1 MLMPYPLTPPT
12 RQMFTFAS
20 GETVEFTPIS
30 RFFVNRLRIESER
43 ALRHARPTVPTIQ
56 TDFDPTPTPNPADP
70 AYSAA
75 MQAHSERVGIR
86 TFQRAIQMA
95 VVVAPE
101 RVAAGLAAFEAE
113 QARFAAFLARDA
125 DTAAAA
131 DDSEDDDPFARY
143 VDGVADPTVRYVLL
157 VAAGGDQWELVRLMQ
172 ALYGMQTDEEAIQ
185 SALDQHKSDVP
196 GAEPVGVPSAGVGH
210 PDPQP

>member
-1 MLMPYPLTPPT
+1 MPYAGVPPA
-12 RQMFTFAS
+12 RQSFSFAS
-20 GETVEFTPIS
+20 GETVEYTPIS

-43 ALRHARPTVPTIQ
+43 ALRQQRPAVPTIQ

-70 AYSAA
+70 AYVAA
-75 MQAHSERVGIR
+75 MQAHTERVGIR

-101 RVAAGLAAFEAE
+101 RVAAGLAAFAAE
-113 QARFAAFLARDA
+113 QARFDAFLARDA
-125 DTAAAA
+125 AGATEATEE
-131 DDSEDDDPFARY
+131 SDPFDRY
-143 VDGVADPTVRYVLL
+143 LDGVTDPTVRYVLL

-196 GAEPVGVPSAGVGH
+196 GAEPMGVLSASIGH
-210 PDPQP
+210 PDPQS